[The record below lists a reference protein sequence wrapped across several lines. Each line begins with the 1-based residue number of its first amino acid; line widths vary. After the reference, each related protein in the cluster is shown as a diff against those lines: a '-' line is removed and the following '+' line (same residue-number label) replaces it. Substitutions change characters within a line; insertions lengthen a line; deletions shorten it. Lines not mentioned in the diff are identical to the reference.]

1 MVQAHRT
8 TNLDWT
14 DTRTDHDHDVLDAS
28 RCDADDEFYELMS
41 RRSAAMQ
48 SADVAEYAADLAREL
63 ASLCR
68 HARLDL
74 VAYMLEA
81 AADEAGQQQSAT
93 RQVAGRDLHRM

>member
-8 TNLDWT
+8 TSLDRT
-14 DTRTDHDHDVLDAS
+14 DTRTDPDHDIGDAS

-41 RRSAAMQ
+41 RRSAAMH
-48 SADVAEYAADLAREL
+48 STDVAEYAADLAREL

-81 AADEAGQQQSAT
+81 AADEAGQQQAAT
-93 RQVAGRDLHRM
+93 RPRAVMAPNRM